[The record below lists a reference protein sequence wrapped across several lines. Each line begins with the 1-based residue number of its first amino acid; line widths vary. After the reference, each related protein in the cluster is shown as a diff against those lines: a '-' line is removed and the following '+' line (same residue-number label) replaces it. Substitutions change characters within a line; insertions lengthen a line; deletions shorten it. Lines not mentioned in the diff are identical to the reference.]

1 MGFEDEDAIAEYQKG
16 LEVEESDGEASKG
29 AGGDSDDEEDQLLDI
44 ETIKMRDELTE
55 K

>member
-16 LEVEESDGEASKG
+16 LEVEESDGDG
-29 AGGDSDDEEDQLLDI
+29 GIDGGDSDDEEDQLLDI